1 MGSVGDVQATGAPG
15 LQQPHA
21 YGRRWFDAAA
31 VALLSLG
38 CLTGTVVLLVQ
49 GGERGGDTSP
59 PERMLRQ
66 RVRELEQRLLEQV
79 PAAIEQRYRD
89 Y

>member
-1 MGSVGDVQATGAPG
+1 MGSVGDVQATGGPTLAQSHG
-15 LQQPHA
+15 F
-21 YGRRWFDAAA
+21 GRRWFDAAA

-59 PERMLRQ
+59 PEPGLRQ